1 MHKITTILT
10 INDTYKSESFSNNRE
25 VILFPNGE
33 LSMLA
38 KSRYD
43 FFNFY
48 DLPALGAQYCF
59 IASLGVSKSM
69 SLR

>member
-1 MHKITTILT
+1 
-10 INDTYKSESFSNNRE
+10 
-25 VILFPNGE
+25 
-33 LSMLA
+33 MLA